1 MREEGRT
8 FQKNF
13 TIDNEGK
20 ETTQKNA
27 FIIIIKNIKGKLP
40 RMEVRGTGK
49 FSRERFSLS

>member
-40 RMEVRGTGK
+40 RMEMRGTG
-49 FSRERFSLS
+49 